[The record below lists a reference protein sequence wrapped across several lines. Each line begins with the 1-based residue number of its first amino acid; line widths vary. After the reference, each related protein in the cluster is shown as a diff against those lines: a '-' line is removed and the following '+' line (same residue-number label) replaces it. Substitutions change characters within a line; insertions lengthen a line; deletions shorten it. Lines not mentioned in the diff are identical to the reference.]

1 MARTRTRG
9 TRRQQ
14 SRKFIWH
21 RIPAGAWTNPG
32 GTGPFGVDLLS
43 GFRALPGATHLGATI
58 MRVRGYVYPSI
69 INGDPFE
76 PAVAGLRVDTWDQD
90 VTTNLVSPFMG
101 PDEDWMAWWPFLDF
115 SAAGTDGV
123 TGNAQAD
130 PYAVD
135 VKSNRKLEEL
145 NETLFLFGSS
155 TTGDVTWYHSLSI
168 GLKLP

>member
-1 MARTRTRG
+1 MARRRSRG
-9 TRRQQ
+9 FARQQ
-14 SRKFIWH
+14 RRKFVWH
-21 RIPAGAWTNPG
+21 RIPAGVWTNPG

-43 GFRALPGATHLGATI
+43 DFRSMPGATHLGATI
-58 MRVRGYVYPSI
+58 MRVRGYVYPSVAE
-69 INGDPFE
+69 GDPVE

-90 VTTNLVSPFMG
+90 VTANLVSPFMG
-101 PDEDWMAWWPFLDF
+101 PDEDWMAWFPYLDF
-115 SAAGTDGV
+115 STDAPVGV

-155 TTGDVTWYHSLSI
+155 TTGDISWYYSLSI